1 MGRITAHLLEGFDH
15 DRVALTVDDA
25 TQESKD
31 DVTTSLLVGSAGEL
45 SAAREDGKAR
55 VRIAVPTRGLEQTH
69 ELDLRGDAHLLVS
82 IEHGAL
88 SCRVTD
94 DAPGFM

>member
-1 MGRITAHLLEGFDH
+1 MGRLTAHLLEGFDH
-15 DRVALTVDDA
+15 DRVALAVDDA
-25 TQESKD
+25 IQDSKD
-31 DVTTSLLVGSAGEL
+31 DVTTSLLIGSAGEL
-45 SAAREDGKAR
+45 SAVRDDGEAK

-94 DAPGFM
+94 AAPGFM